1 MFNAKLFLALAL
13 ASYPGPTRDNDA
25 NSAITRKVGV
35 PKQSNTIQMKPI
47 LVIWHNML
55 SPSEMEA
62 FFDIEKMSLAPAR
75 STLDYFR

>member
-47 LVIWHNML
+47 LVIGTTC
-55 SPSEMEA
+55 
-62 FFDIEKMSLAPAR
+62 SLPPRWRPFLTLKKWASR
-75 STLDYFR
+75 RQGRHSTILD